1 MNVSACSRDSL
12 VLCSVPLVELQ
23 GMEQD
28 LLFDDPSYQRLPHE
42 IQASTRDDDDYEDP
56 SELLDSSQRR
66 EVHCSASTGPPPRS
80 PPPLLPPVAE
90 EDDIGRS
97 LRNSDI
103 NEALVCNGA
112 TAPYQLQSSVH
123 FKASDNRSL
132 PIPPSTGAIEEDFE
146 SDTSSGEE
154 APGVSRKLTQIRQ
167 STKSTTSDGTEDD
180 DKLYLVGDLIENAAP
195 LSFKSGITLN
205 RTDSSGSL
213 EEQGIYQGLVMT
225 DAEKQRLG
233 ILPESIYMTA
243 NLEQWGEELEH
254 MSVRLNTAAS
264 TEASAAS
271 YQLPQV
277 TFPRNTP
284 PRGTYNIRSKFYWYV
299 KSDTGSHYE
308 CRRT

>member
-1 MNVSACSRDSL
+1 
-12 VLCSVPLVELQ
+12 
-23 GMEQD
+23 MEQD
-28 LLFDDPSYQRLPHE
+28 LLFDDPSYQRLPNE

-66 EVHCSASTGPPPRS
+66 EVPCPSSAGPPPRS

-90 EDDIGRS
+90 EDDISRS

-112 TAPYQLQSSVH
+112 AAPYQLLSSVH
-123 FKASDNRSL
+123 FKASNNRSL
-132 PIPPSTGAIEEDFE
+132 PISPSTGAIEEDFE

-180 DKLYLVGDLIENAAP
+180 EKLYLVGDLIENAAP
-195 LSFKSGITLN
+195 LSFKSGIALN

-254 MSVRLNTAAS
+254 LSVRLNTAAS

-284 PRGTYNIRSKFYWYV
+284 PRGTTRTKQVLLVCHVNLAVTI
-299 KSDTGSHYE
+299 D